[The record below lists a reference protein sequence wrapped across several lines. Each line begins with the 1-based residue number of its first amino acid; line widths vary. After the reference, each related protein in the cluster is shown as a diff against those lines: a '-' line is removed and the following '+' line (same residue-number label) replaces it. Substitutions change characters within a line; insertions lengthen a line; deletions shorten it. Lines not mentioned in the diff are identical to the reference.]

1 MTKIPMSPRRTS
13 IAYLL
18 AIPPLGWLGMHK
30 FYMRRPLLGVAYFF
44 TCGLFIVGWLYDLFT
59 MGDQVARYN
68 IKNSLVPDMQEVLE
82 TEIDELEEELEE
94 LHVELEALRAGNID
108 VGVLKQKI
116 AELEQQLRTHNER
129 GY

>member
-30 FYMRRPLLGVAYFF
+30 FYLRRPLLGVAYFF
-44 TCGLFIVGWLYDLFT
+44 TGGLFIVGWLYDLFT
-59 MGDQVARYN
+59 MGEQVARYN
-68 IKNSLVPDMQEVLE
+68 MKNSLVLDMQEVLE
-82 TEIDELEEELEE
+82 SEIDELEEELEE

-108 VGVLKQKI
+108 LGLLKKKI
-116 AELEQQLRTHNER
+116 EELEHQLRTHNER
-129 GY
+129 A